1 MTITKVPGSIVAL
14 EATISAAGLVADASV
29 NLTDCVAGEYYNSG
43 VCTTC
48 PRGKVSFEPTDSC
61 HTCPDDATC
70 SGGHALVPDDGYWRS
85 TSLSL
90 NVLKCASDDYCP
102 DSSVDLWN
110 KLNPTSWRAPT
121 ASCAYNH
128 AGPRCALCERDY
140 YLDAETFRCV
150 ACEGG
155 GEDTENLLLFIFAFF
170 AGLVVVVAVGYYAV
184 KHWLG
189 AYVDAMQKTD
199 VFASLNDKW
208 LPFLV
213 PKLKILLVTVQIV
226 GAFGETFSAVDF
238 PDIFAKLTESLSI
251 FGFDP
256 SAFFSASTECDR
268 PQWDFLSKLVIVS
281 VLWPRRFSRDL
292 HLGREHNV
300 VLGR

>member
-102 DSSVDLWN
+102 DS
-110 KLNPTSWRAPT
+110 
-121 ASCAYNH
+121 
-128 AGPRCALCERDY
+128 
-140 YLDAETFRCV
+140 
-150 ACEGG
+150 
-155 GEDTENLLLFIFAFF
+155 
-170 AGLVVVVAVGYYAV
+170 
-184 KHWLG
+184 
-189 AYVDAMQKTD
+189 
-199 VFASLNDKW
+199 
-208 LPFLV
+208 
-213 PKLKILLVTVQIV
+213 
-226 GAFGETFSAVDF
+226 
-238 PDIFAKLTESLSI
+238 
-251 FGFDP
+251 
-256 SAFFSASTECDR
+256 
-268 PQWDFLSKLVIVS
+268 
-281 VLWPRRFSRDL
+281 
-292 HLGREHNV
+292 
-300 VLGR
+300 